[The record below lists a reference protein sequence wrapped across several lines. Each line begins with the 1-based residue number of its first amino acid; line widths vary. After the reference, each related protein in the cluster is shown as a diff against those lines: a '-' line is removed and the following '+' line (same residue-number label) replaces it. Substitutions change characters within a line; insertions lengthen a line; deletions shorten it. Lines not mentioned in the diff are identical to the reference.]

1 MILNEYLYCYYQ
13 KLPNTN
19 LLSVFRRITEINPE
33 NWLQRDP
40 GILSCSMSVSSNI
53 CTFPG
58 AESQG
63 DETYSYPQNSTPKI
77 GKQYNF
83 Y

>member
-1 MILNEYLYCYYQ
+1 MILNGYLYCYYQ
-13 KLPNTN
+13 KLPSTN

-40 GILSCSMSVSSNI
+40 GILSSSMSVSSNI

-58 AESQG
+58 VESQ
-63 DETYSYPQNSTPKI
+63 DD
-77 GKQYNF
+77 
-83 Y
+83 